1 VVFGYRVQDPERYGV
16 AEVDATGR
24 VISIE
29 EKPQQPR
36 SNLAIPGLYVY
47 GPDVCEIAATLKPSA
62 RGEVEITDVHK
73 VYLEQG
79 RLHLIELGRGLA
91 WLDTGTPESLIEA
104 GTFIHAIEK
113 RQGMKI
119 ACLEEVALRQ
129 SFISADE
136 YRTVV
141 DALPRSDYKRY
152 CESLQDGR

>member
-1 VVFGYRVQDPERYGV
+1 M
-16 AEVDATGR
+16 
-24 VISIE
+24 
-29 EKPQQPR
+29 
-36 SNLAIPGLYVY
+36 
-47 GPDVCEIAATLKPSA
+47 
-62 RGEVEITDVHK
+62 
-73 VYLEQG
+73 YLEQG

-129 SFISADE
+129 QFISADE
-136 YRTVV
+136 YRAVV